1 MTTPFGNHFR
11 KSNVCHHHF
20 LLYSFFRTRVVK
32 EREYELFD
40 VGRRSRSRLR
50 GQALAR
56 YSGARPRFPSKQFTL
71 SVSNCIFQTIFY
83 FCEVKF

>member
-1 MTTPFGNHFR
+1 MFVIITFYF
-11 KSNVCHHHF
+11 SF
-20 LLYSFFRTRVVK
+20 LRSLWFFRTRVVK

-56 YSGARPRFPSKQFTL
+56 CSGARPRFLSKHFTL
-71 SVSNCIFQTIFY
+71 SVSNFFFQTIFY
-83 FCEVKF
+83 FCKVKL